1 MPRTAAFDEDEDFD
15 TRPKRRRTF
24 DDDEESDSRPK
35 RRRSVEDDEESEARP
50 KRRRSFDD
58 DEEGEEEPRTRKRG
72 RRASEDAADEDETP
86 RKRRRR
92 TEPDDDDEDGETRG
106 RANSA
111 RRNAAAG
118 WDEFDNATSS
128 SNSNDFEAKNAL
140 KLKVTNKQQLLKVL
154 DSAPFDSMGLHYVQ
168 EIKTGKRSFRCG
180 GEKCSLC
187 DDLDHYAR
195 KLAYF
200 NVALFNEDTDEWENR
215 VWEVGVK
222 VGRKLKAINDDTKR
236 GPLDKESLYFAI
248 SKTGKGTNTEYHLE
262 TVKARDLDEDWDVDE
277 IDPKTLKTLN
287 EAVYT
292 DPWERFSN
300 PQELKRV
307 VNRLLDDDSGEEDDD

>member
-1 MPRTAAFDEDEDFD
+1 MARTAAFDEDEDFD

-24 DDDEESDSRPK
+24 EEDEEIDTRPK
-35 RRRSVEDDEESEARP
+35 RRRSVEDDEEKESRP
-50 KRRRSFDD
+50 KRRRTFEE
-58 DEEGEEEPRTRKRG
+58 DEEDEPRTRKRG
-72 RRASEDAADEDETP
+72 RRSAEDTDGEETP
-86 RKRRRR
+86 RKRNRR
-92 TEPDDDDEDGETRG
+92 TERDDTDDDGEPTSRT
-106 RANSA
+106 NSA

-118 WDEFDNATSS
+118 WDEFENATSG
-128 SNSNDFEAKNAL
+128 SNSSDFEAKKDL

-154 DSAPFDSMGLHYVQ
+154 NSAPFDSMGLHYVQ
-168 EIKTGKRSFRCG
+168 EIKSGKRSFRCG
-180 GEKCSLC
+180 GDKCPLC

-200 NVALFNEDTDEWENR
+200 NVALYNDDTDAWEHR

-222 VGRKLKAINDDTKR
+222 VGRKLKALNEDPKR
-236 GPLDKESLYFAI
+236 GPLDNANLYFAI

-277 IDPKTLKTLN
+277 IDSKTLKTLN

-307 VNRLLDDDSGEEDDD
+307 VNRLLDDDGEEDDD

>member
-1 MPRTAAFDEDEDFD
+1 MARTAAFDEDEDFE
-15 TRPKRRRTF
+15 TRPKRRRSLGE
-24 DDDEESDSRPK
+24 DEET
-35 RRRSVEDDEESEARP
+35 ETRP
-50 KRRRSFDD
+50 KRRRSFDED
-58 DEEGEEEPRTRKRG
+58 DEEEPRTRKRG
-72 RRASEDAADEDETP
+72 RRTSEDTDEDDTP
-86 RKRRRR
+86 RPRTRRSRAER
-92 TEPDDDDEDGETRG
+92 DDDEDDEPNTRS
-106 RANSA
+106 NSA

-118 WDEFDNATSS
+118 WDEFENATSS

-180 GEKCSLC
+180 GEKCPLC

-222 VGRKLKAINDDTKR
+222 LGRKLKAINDDTKR
-236 GPLDKESLYFAI
+236 GPLDKANLYFAI

-277 IDPKTLKTLN
+277 IDSKTLKSLN
-287 EAVYT
+287 EAVYS

-307 VNRLLDDDSGEEDDD
+307 VNRLLDDDGGEEDDD

>member
-1 MPRTAAFDEDEDFD
+1 MPRNATFDEDEDFD
-15 TRPKRRRTF
+15 TRPKRRRSF
-24 DDDEESDSRPK
+24 EDDEESDTRPK
-35 RRRSVEDDEESEARP
+35 RRRTFDED
-50 KRRRSFDD
+50 
-58 DEEGEEEPRTRKRG
+58 EGEADEPRARKRG
-72 RRASEDAADEDETP
+72 RRASEDADDEDEAP
-86 RKRRRR
+86 RNRRRR
-92 TEPDDDDEDGETRG
+92 AERDDADEEGASSG

-118 WDEFDNATSS
+118 WDEFEATTSNG
-128 SNSNDFEAKNAL
+128 NSNDFEAKNAL

-154 DSAPFDSMGLHYVQ
+154 DGAPFDSMGLHYVQ

-180 GEKCSLC
+180 GDKCPLC

-200 NVALFNEDTDEWENR
+200 NVAVYNEDTDEWENR

-222 VGRKLKAINDDTKR
+222 VGRKLKAINDDAKR
-236 GPLDKESLYFAI
+236 GPLDKDSLYFAI

-277 IDPKTLKTLN
+277 IEAKTLKTLN

-307 VNRLLDDDSGEEDDD
+307 VNRLLDDDGGDEDDD

>member
-1 MPRTAAFDEDEDFD
+1 MPRTAAFDEDEDVETRPRRRRTLDEDTDAED
-15 TRPKRRRTF
+15 TRPKRRR
-24 DDDEESDSRPK
+24 
-35 RRRSVEDDEESEARP
+35 
-50 KRRRSFDD
+50 SF
-58 DEEGEEEPRTRKRG
+58 E
-72 RRASEDAADEDETP
+72 
-86 RKRRRR
+86 
-92 TEPDDDDEDGETRG
+92 DDDEDEPRARKRSRRPLDDADEDDTPRPRSRRG
-106 RANSA
+106 RAEREESEDGGQSSRTNSA
-111 RRNAAAG
+111 QRSAASG
-118 WDEFDNATSS
+118 WDEFDNTTSS
-128 SNSNDFEAKNAL
+128 GNSSDFEAKNAL

-154 DSAPFDSMGLHYVQ
+154 DPAPFDSMGLHYVQ

-180 GEKCSLC
+180 GDKCPLC

-200 NVALFNEDTDEWENR
+200 NVALLNDETGEWETR

-222 VGRKLKAINDDTKR
+222 LGRKLKAINDDPKR

-248 SKTGKGTNTEYHLE
+248 SKTGKSTNTEYHLE

-277 IDPKTLKTLN
+277 IDSKTLKTLK
-287 EAVYT
+287 ESVYT

-307 VNRLLDDDSGEEDDD
+307 VHRLLDDDGEEDDD